1 MIQTRVKAKHQKVKM
16 TSNSGKSKKRALG
29 RGLEAIL
36 QSPDTDITSAD
47 ISGNYVAGAI
57 AEIELDKIEANPFQ
71 PRTDF
76 DDMALRELAA
86 SIKNQ
91 GVIQP
96 VTVRK
101 LGFDRYQLISGER
114 RLRASKLAGIDTIP
128 VFIRVAN
135 DEQMLEM
142 ALIENI
148 HRENLNAVEVAISYQ
163 RLIDECQLT
172 QEQLSER
179 VGKSRSTIT
188 NFLRLLKLPP
198 EVQIA
203 LRDGHITMGHAR
215 ALINLD
221 DDARQ
226 LMILQQMIEEELNVR
241 QVEAIVRNINNPPVS
256 KPKAKTQKEYV
267 PQHFKNQAQYL
278 AQKLNARVEVKRAT
292 NGKGSILLNFADD
305 ADFDRL
311 VSLIS
316 ND

>member
-1 MIQTRVKAKHQKVKM
+1 MSQDNKFE
-16 TSNSGKSKKRALG
+16 KRGLG

-36 QSPDTDITSAD
+36 QSPDTDITSTD

-76 DDMALRELAA
+76 DDMALRELSA
-86 SIKNQ
+86 SIKAQ

-101 LGFDRYQLISGER
+101 SGFDKYQLISGER
-114 RLRASKLAGIDTIP
+114 RLRASKLAGLSTIP

-148 HRENLNAVEVAISYQ
+148 HRENLNAIEVAISYQ
-163 RLIDECQLT
+163 RLIEECKLT
-172 QEQLSER
+172 QEQLSDQ
-179 VGKSRSTIT
+179 VGKSRTTIT

-203 LRDGHITMGHAR
+203 LRDGHISMGHAR
-215 ALINLD
+215 AIINLEKAED
-221 DDARQ
+221 Q
-226 LMILQQMIEEELNVR
+226 LVVLQKIIDNELNVR
-241 QVEAIVRNINNPPVS
+241 QVEALAREMNNPEPKQKKASTQVLPPVF
-256 KPKAKTQKEYV
+256 KLQARQLAEKIEAKV
-267 PQHFKNQAQYL
+267 DI
-278 AQKLNARVEVKRAT
+278 KRSA
-292 NGKGSILLNFADD
+292 NGKGNIVIGFNSDSEFEKIIEKLNKP
-305 ADFDRL
+305 
-311 VSLIS
+311 
-316 ND
+316 